1 MLHDLDVDQHRKDK
15 EMKTLVIGDSW
26 ASAVEADTGRDAGW
40 PEIMGAELRQGVS
53 GSTAA
58 QWASD
63 FDGRLSL
70 ARDTDSDAVVISLLG
85 NDARHAVS
93 DGQVTADEIAAGL
106 RDMRAV
112 VEAVLRPLTIVL
124 LYADPFCGTQAQA
137 RVGVPLL
144 NGAIRWAC
152 NGLPVV
158 FADTGAWLTREHF
171 DGRDIHPTRAGHEVI
186 AAQMLDIIS
195 ASNAGGQRPPASGG
209 TSEPPCSACFER
221 IFDDGGSLLIEQPY
235 PFGRLFTPGQE
246 QILNSVPMT
255 ILSCVKDHNIIT
267 TTVRLHKPWPNAESE
282 GLT

>member
-1 MLHDLDVDQHRKDK
+1 MD
-15 EMKTLVIGDSW
+15 
-26 ASAVEADTGRDAGW
+26 AEA
-40 PEIMGAELRQGVS
+40 RQGVS

-112 VEAVLRPLTIVL
+112 VQAVLRPLTIVL

-171 DGRDIHPTRAGHEVI
+171 DGRDIHPTRAGHAVI

-195 ASNAGGQRPPASGG
+195 ASNAPADQTATAGMVRQYVSNIKMGDLPYSKTDCVADLDKPRPIKPRKPAKL
-209 TSEPPCSACFER
+209 PP
-221 IFDDGGSLLIEQPY
+221 
-235 PFGRLFTPGQE
+235 
-246 QILNSVPMT
+246 SVPARACN
-255 ILSCVKDHNIIT
+255 LSKTCALRKAGKCTPVHCA
-267 TTVRLHKPWPNAESE
+267 NAYHFVANAGGEH
-282 GLT
+282 